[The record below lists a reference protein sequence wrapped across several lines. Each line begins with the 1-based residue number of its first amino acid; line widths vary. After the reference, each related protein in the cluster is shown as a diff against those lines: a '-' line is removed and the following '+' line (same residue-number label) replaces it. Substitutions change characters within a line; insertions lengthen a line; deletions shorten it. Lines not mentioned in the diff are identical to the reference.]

1 MEIGKVT
8 HIYGKIGVAIV
19 ELKAGLKSG
28 DKIEIKKD
36 DEVIAEQTV
45 DSMQIEKK
53 PVEVA
58 KKGDTIGLKVEG
70 QVREGMIVY
79 KVK

>member
-19 ELKAGLKSG
+19 ELKGELKVG

-58 KKGDTIGLKVEG
+58 KKGEVIGLKVEG
-70 QVREGMIVY
+70 TVREGMAVY
-79 KVK
+79 KA